1 MKKTA
6 DLLSGLSVGQ
16 EAPSRT
22 AFLSEYGS
30 EDMELIA
37 KKEAAD
43 QERRDALRKKATD
56 EESKKKERK
65 AKAENDFN
73 TWMQ

>member
-1 MKKTA
+1 MKKTT
-6 DLLSGLSVGQ
+6 DLFSELSVKQGP
-16 EAPSRT
+16 PSKT
-22 AFLSEYGS
+22 DFLSEYGS
-30 EDMELIA
+30 EDMELLA

-43 QERRDALRKKATD
+43 QERRDTLRKKAID
-56 EESKKKERK
+56 EETKKKERS